1 MSYAGIGFYEYG
13 FYEYGMD
20 TFDMPPSAPRP
31 DSVAVPDAGADG
43 LDEAH
48 SAALAAAPQLID
60 YEEASDEQQLSG
72 SIGPETA
79 SPAAAG
85 SRATREWAGSVVG
98 EGEEPSSWPFPP
110 AQQLDPPAADA
121 TMHAS
126 GGGNQ
131 DNAGQPAAEAPAA
144 PAPRRSTDVAPGTDE
159 EPSTR
164 RLVGVSSQSQE
175 LRSSADSVT
184 FADAFCA
191 GGSELHAEAGSAS
204 ISEKQAEGED
214 KAAEWLAASALPTA
228 SMPLPA
234 ATGIP
239 ADEPVP
245 AAAVSMDNSLD
256 GASGLDEAAAAGE
269 AASRA
274 DLLSSTSGVDGDTSG
289 SVPMTRLSGS
299 HELMR
304 FSGSNGGGGD
314 SGAGGDGVDGGS
326 SDAHLWGGA
335 GAVSAA
341 QTGRPVG
348 YGAKWQAA
356 SSIPATEAAGSVD
369 DPTSVAAADAAAAE
383 NEPSGMLG
391 FQQPGEAV
399 DVSGKTQPE
408 YCC

>member
-1 MSYAGIGFYEYG
+1 MSYAGIGFYAC
-13 FYEYGMD
+13 GMD
-20 TFDMPPSAPRP
+20 IFDMPPSALRP
-31 DSVAVPDAGADG
+31 DSVAVPYAGAGG
-43 LDEAH
+43 LDEVH

-60 YEEASDEQQLSG
+60 YEALDEQQLSG

-79 SPAAAG
+79 SPAAMV

-131 DNAGQPAAEAPAA
+131 DNAGHPAAEAPAA
-144 PAPRRSTDVAPGTDE
+144 PAPRRSTDVAPGTDD

-164 RLVGVSSQSQE
+164 RLEGVSSQSQE

-184 FADAFCA
+184 FAGAFCA
-191 GGSELHAEAGSAS
+191 GGSELQPEAGSAS
-204 ISEKQAEGED
+204 ISEEQAEGED
-214 KAAEWLAASALPTA
+214 EAAEWLAASALPTA
-228 SMPLPA
+228 SMPLHA

-245 AAAVSMDNSLD
+245 AAAVNMDNGLD
-256 GASGLDEAAAAGE
+256 GASGLDEAAATGE

-274 DLLSSTSGVDGDTSG
+274 DLLSSSGGVDGDTSG
-289 SVPMTRLSGS
+289 SVLMIRPSGS
-299 HELMR
+299 HKLMR
-304 FSGSNGGGGD
+304 GGGSNGGGGGGD
-314 SGAGGDGVDGGS
+314 SGDGGDGGGGGS
-326 SDAHLWGGA
+326 SDAYLWGGA
-335 GAVSAA
+335 GGVRAA
-341 QTGRPVG
+341 QTGRSVG
-348 YGAKWQAA
+348 YGVKWQAA

-369 DPTSVAAADAAAAE
+369 SPASVAAADAAAAE